1 MSNIYVDDVYVDDV
15 EVDVKQ
21 LMETT
26 SKLAT
31 NERLPITIT
40 VYIPCPYQ
48 GRDSHYFNTI
58 NVRYPNLGRKKG
70 DPHEIED
77 LHRVWCLSGHIEWN
91 GRNYYKPLPQIDVI
105 DALVANYQQY
115 GEVTLFRNDLIV
127 LQHNKP
133 EGILVYPDNSK
144 YDVYLNKIE
153 G

>member
-1 MSNIYVDDVYVDDV
+1 MSNTYDVYVDNV
-15 EVDVKQ
+15 EIDVKQ
-21 LMETT
+21 LKETI
-26 SKLAT
+26 SKLAQ

-40 VYIPCPYQ
+40 VYKPASNGCNFRYYSNVI
-48 GRDSHYFNTI
+48 R
-58 NVRYPNLGRKKG
+58 VRYPNLGRKKG

-91 GRNYYKPLPQIDVI
+91 GRNHYTPLPQIDVI

-115 GEVTLFRNDLIV
+115 GEVTLFRNDLIE

>member
-21 LMETT
+21 LMKTT

-31 NERLPITIT
+31 NERLPITIN
-40 VYIPCPYQ
+40 VYKPYPYQ
-48 GRDSHYFNTI
+48 SRDSYYYNPI
-58 NVRYPNLGRKKG
+58 KVRYPNLGRKKG
-70 DPHEIED
+70 DYHELEY
-77 LHRVWCLSGHIEWN
+77 LHRVWCLSGCIEWN
-91 GRNYYKPLPQIDVI
+91 GRNYYTPLPQIDVI

-115 GEVTLFRNDLIV
+115 GDVTLFRDDLWEFRN
-127 LQHNKP
+127 QS